1 MDIVAQSQR
10 AQAQCSSPRA
20 PVIER
25 NGLEYLL
32 TTPEGGV
39 FVALTRAEAEAIAT
53 LWRAGTHIGSDTA
66 RARD

>member
-25 NGLEYLL
+25 NGLEYLV

-53 LWRAGTHIGSDTA
+53 LWRARTPIRSDTA

>member
-10 AQAQCSSPRA
+10 AQAQCLSPRA
-20 PVIER
+20 PVVER
-25 NGLEYLL
+25 NGLEYLV
-32 TTPEGGV
+32 TPEGGV

-53 LWRAGTHIGSDTA
+53 LWRARTPIRSDTA